1 MTSTVKRAASGS
13 TPNDMLRDSLQNLAL
28 AVVDRAAAKVTDRVT
43 GAAGRITDLA
53 HGEGGGLASALTGS
67 KKSGD
72 KGASTAKP
80 GLAHVLADVASHATE
95 VVGEQVVE
103 QLKDKVKGVAG
114 GVLHALPLG
123 GNNKQGGN
131 KLKLTNI
138 VEQIDVGVP
147 IQVAYDQWTM
157 FTDFPSFMKKVEN
170 VEQESDEKLVWTAK
184 VWWSRRTWTSTIIEQ
199 VPDER
204 IVWRSEGDKGYVDGA
219 VTFHELTPDLTR
231 ILLILEYHP
240 HGLFERT
247 GNLWRAQGR
256 RARLELKNFQRHV
269 MTNTILH
276 ADDLEGWRGEIH
288 GGQVVDDDE
297 SDAYEDDSAV
307 DEDEQWEDEDEDLY
321 DEDEEAEDEEA
332 ENDEEYDEDED
343 EDTEDVE
350 EEQDLPNSRR
360 AGRRAARRA

>member
-1 MTSTVKRAASGS
+1 MTSTVKRSASDS
-13 TPNDMLRDSLQNLAL
+13 TPNGTLKDSLQHLAL

-43 GAAGRITDLA
+43 GAADRINDLA
-53 HGEGGGLASALTGS
+53 HGEGGLASALTGS

-72 KGASTAKP
+72 KGTSTAKP
-80 GLAHVLADVASHATE
+80 GLTHRLADVASHATE

-114 GVLHALPLG
+114 GVLHALPFG
-123 GNNKQGGN
+123 GSTKQGGN

-157 FTDFPSFMKKVEN
+157 FADFPSFMKKVEN

-184 VWWSRRTWTSTIIEQ
+184 VWWSRRTWTATIIEQ

-288 GGQVVDDDE
+288 GGQVVNDDD
-297 SDAYEDDSAV
+297 SDAYEDDSGV
-307 DEDEQWEDEDEDLY
+307 DEDEQWDDEDEEDEDLY
-321 DEDEEAEDEEA
+321 DEEDEE
-332 ENDEEYDEDED
+332 
-343 EDTEDVE
+343 E
-350 EEQDLPNSRR
+350 EEDLPSSGR
-360 AGRRAARRA
+360 AGRRTARRA

>member
-1 MTSTVKRAASGS
+1 MTSTVKRSASDS
-13 TPNDMLRDSLQNLAL
+13 TPNSTLKDSFQNLAS

-43 GAAGRITDLA
+43 GAAGRINDLA
-53 HGEGGGLASALTGS
+53 RGDGGGLASALTGS
-67 KKSGD
+67 KKKSGD
-72 KGASTAKP
+72 KDASAAKP
-80 GLAHVLADVASHATE
+80 GLTDRLADVASHATE
-95 VVGEQVVE
+95 LVGEQVVG
-103 QLKDKVKGVAG
+103 QVKDKVKGLAG
-114 GVLHALPLG
+114 GVLHALPFG
-123 GNNKQGGN
+123 GSNKQSGN

-184 VWWSRRTWTSTIIEQ
+184 IWWSRRTWTSTIIEQ

-269 MTNTILH
+269 MTDTILH
-276 ADDLEGWRGEIH
+276 ADELEGWRGEIH
-288 GGQVVDDDE
+288 GEHSVDDDQSDAYDDE
-297 SDAYEDDSAV
+297 SDV
-307 DEDEQWEDEDEDLY
+307 DEDEQWEDEDEVED
-321 DEDEEAEDEEA
+321 DEEDEVEDEAEDDEDQEDEEE
-332 ENDEEYDEDED
+332 
-343 EDTEDVE
+343 E
-350 EEQDLPNSRR
+350 EEQDLPTSGR
-360 AGRRAARRA
+360 AGRRTARRA